1 MGGWSLKKENAYK
14 NTRQYVFLNMQ
25 RFLRKREA
33 QVLAVVTGELPLPE
47 NYQRKTRSECRMP
60 FQDSLLEKHR
70 FLEKIVSEEGQVS
83 YVRSVTIRQG
93 KKSFEAGKITTS
105 KLPNGTK
112 HGPFCA
118 IRKNKMEKRIFFGN
132 YKMGKKHGA
141 IQNIFRNEI
150 MTTKI
155 LEVWDDGVP
164 LFSRMKTPHAT
175 ETLRYT
181 SSESG
186 VYRYFLEGNLFC
198 KYEIKDSL
206 LHGVCDLYFDGFG
219 KGYKL
224 KTRTVYENGVEKKKT
239 RYYSTGRVKQI
250 IHYKNGRLHGIRE
263 TFSPEGVTTRR
274 EIFENG
280 KFVHVQRK

>member
-1 MGGWSLKKENAYK
+1 
-14 NTRQYVFLNMQ
+14 MQ

-47 NYQRKTRSECRMP
+47 NYQRKTTKECKMPSERG
-60 FQDSLLEKHR
+60 SLEKHR
-70 FLEKIVSEEGQVS
+70 FLKKIVSEWGEVS
-83 YVRSVTIRQG
+83 YVRSVTIRQ
-93 KKSFEAGKITTS
+93 KEKSSEIGIATIS
-105 KLPNGTK
+105 RLPDGTK
-112 HGPFCA
+112 HGPFHA
-118 IRKNKMEKRIFFGN
+118 IRENGAMRNVFFGN
-132 YKMGKKHGA
+132 YRMDKKHG
-141 IQNIFRNEI
+141 IFQ
-150 MTTKI
+150 KI
-155 LEVWDDGVP
+155 FQTGEENTSKFLEVWNDGVL
-164 LFSRMKTPHAT
+164 LFSRMKTQYLS
-175 ETLRYT
+175 ETFRYT